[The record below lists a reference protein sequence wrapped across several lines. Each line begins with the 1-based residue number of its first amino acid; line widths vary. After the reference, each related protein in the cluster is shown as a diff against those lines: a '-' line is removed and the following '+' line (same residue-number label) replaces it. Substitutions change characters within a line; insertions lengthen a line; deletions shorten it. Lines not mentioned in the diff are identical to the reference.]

1 MHPQRELIISIYKMT
16 DNKIIEQEETL
27 LLRRKLDLLLRTGKL
42 LVESAADTNR
52 VVRNMKRVA
61 AYLGL
66 PEEKLHIDVS
76 YTMLMV
82 NVSDEAHSFSK
93 FQKCEKHGINMTAIS
108 AISKLSWRAIEQD
121 YSLDEYEKEL
131 ERISHTPRNYV
142 PYLVAVGAGFAC
154 GGFCKLFGCDWMA
167 FLLASISAFV
177 GFRVRARFIE
187 FGVNV
192 YMSIAI
198 AAFVSTCLAYASSF
212 TGWSSTPYHP
222 LLACALFIV
231 PGVPLINFVDDM
243 IDNYLL
249 VGITRAANTVMM
261 VGAMAFGIVLA
272 IRLCVME
279 DVTIDKK
286 FSELSMIP
294 HDPYYVYA
302 IAAAIAAM
310 GFSMI
315 FNIQRRLLWVVAIG
329 GIIAVCTRNFVNFE
343 LGFGPVIGS
352 FMGSFVVS
360 LIAVKAV
367 HWFHVP
373 NHVLTIPSVIP
384 MIPGVLMY
392 RSLLGFID
400 MHGVVGEVTVA
411 FFNGINSALIILC
424 IALGVA
430 VPNIFARR
438 YIAKDRQKCLE
449 EELKKRK
456 ARGKFIEW

>member
-1 MHPQRELIISIYKMT
+1 MRT
-16 DNKIIEQEETL
+16 EQEEELL
-27 LLRRKLDLLLRTGKL
+27 LLRRKLDILLRTGKL
-42 LVESAADTNR
+42 LMESAADTNR
-52 VVRNMKRVA
+52 IVRNMNRVA

-66 PEEKLHIDVS
+66 PEEKLHIDVR
-76 YTMLMV
+76 YTMLIV
-82 NVSDEAHSFSK
+82 NLSDEAHSFSK
-93 FQKCEKHGINMTAIS
+93 FQKCESHAINMTAIS
-108 AISKLSWRAIEQD
+108 AISKLSWRAIEKD
-121 YSLDEYEKEL
+121 YSLDQYEEEL
-131 ERISHTPRNYV
+131 EKIGKKPRNYTH
-142 PYLVAVGAGFAC
+142 YMVAIGAGFAC

-167 FLLASISAFV
+167 FLLASVCAFI
-177 GFRVRARFIE
+177 GFRVRARLI
-187 FGVNV
+187 GSGMNV
-192 YMSIAI
+192 YMSIGV
-198 AAFVSTCLAYASSF
+198 AAFVATCLAYAASF

-243 IDNYLL
+243 LDNYLL
-249 VGITRAANTVMM
+249 VGITRAANTVMI

-279 DVTIDKK
+279 DVNIDKK

-302 IAAAIAAM
+302 IAAAISAI

-315 FNIQRRLLWVVAIG
+315 FNIKRRLLWVVAIG
-329 GIIAVCTRNFVNFE
+329 GMIAVCTRNFVNFE
-343 LGFGPVIGS
+343 LGLGPVIGS
-352 FMGSFVVS
+352 FVGSFIVS
-360 LIAVKAV
+360 LLAVKAV

-392 RSLLGFID
+392 RSLLGFIS
-400 MHGVVGEVTVA
+400 MHGVIGEVTVA

-430 VPNIFARR
+430 VPNIFARQ
-438 YIAKDRQKCLE
+438 YIAKDRRKFLE
-449 EELKKRK
+449 KELSKRR
-456 ARGKFIEW
+456 ARGTFLEW